1 MRWMERQR
9 EQDKV
14 SDLESERRVRFDLLV
29 HLHAREI
36 RHFLEKLCGNHH
48 DAEELAQDVFVK
60 AYRAMDGLRD
70 PGAARRWLYRIA
82 ARHFHD
88 WLRPTGRRRARSTAP
103 LPLDGPRARAEDRPG
118 PRLMADELEERIHA
132 WTRELPERQRTVLLM
147 HATAGF
153 DYAEIARVLGI
164 SPEAVKVNLFH
175 AREKLRR
182 KVERF
187 MES

>member
-1 MRWMERQR
+1 MRWIERQLKQR
-9 EQDKV
+9 KV
-14 SDLESERRVRFDLLV
+14 ADPETDRRIRFDLLV
-29 HLHAREI
+29 NLHAREI
-36 RHFLEKLCGNHH
+36 RRFLERLCGNHH

-60 AYRAMDGLRD
+60 AYRALDSLRD
-70 PGAARRWLYRIA
+70 PQAARRWLYRIA
-82 ARHFHD
+82 ARHFND
-88 WLRPTGRRRARSTAP
+88 WLRPAGRRRARSMAE
-103 LPLDGPRARAEDRPG
+103 LPIDGPQARDEDRPG
-118 PRLMADELEERIHA
+118 PRLMADELQERIQA

-147 HATAGF
+147 HAMAGF
-153 DYAEIARVLGI
+153 DYAEIAHALGI